1 MVIYKIFGCLFVWI
15 ISTKVNKDELK
26 NVPLKGLFC
35 RVKKSSIKTGK
46 YVKCNSNWISSFSL
60 RIDRPAWY
68 CLKIGNPSKL
78 LTSEIMMIFRDG
90 EKIGE
95 WYEGTFREVNAQK
108 SKSIK
113 VNILRISLFYVC
125 RDGSSES
132 VGEPLVQV
140 VCRVRHKEQKCIP
153 LYSFCLKF
161 TLYYKVFQTICS
173 INFDVIT
180 IVTLLIYNMNSRN
193 AKW

>member
-1 MVIYKIFGCLFVWI
+1 MYKMFGCLFVWI

-78 LTSEIMMIFRDG
+78 LTSEIMIIFRDG

-95 WYEGTFREVNAQK
+95 WYEGTVTEVNAQK
-108 SKSIK
+108 GKSIK
-113 VNILRISLFYVC
+113 VNILRISLFYVYGTVP
-125 RDGSSES
+125 RSLSGSHWSKSS
-132 VGEPLVQV
+132 VGWDIKNKSVF
-140 VCRVRHKEQKCIP
+140 HCIH
-153 LYSFCLKF
+153 F
-161 TLYYKVFQTICS
+161 V
-173 INFDVIT
+173 
-180 IVTLLIYNMNSRN
+180 
-193 AKW
+193 